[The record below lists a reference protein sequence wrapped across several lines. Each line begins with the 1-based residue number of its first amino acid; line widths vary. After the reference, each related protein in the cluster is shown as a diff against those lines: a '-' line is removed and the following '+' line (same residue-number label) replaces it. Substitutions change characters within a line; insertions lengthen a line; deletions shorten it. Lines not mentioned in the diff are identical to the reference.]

1 MKKVI
6 ICGYNLIGCEVIKIL
21 HEMGHQLFVYTHE
34 SPYFIPD
41 VISYC
46 EDLQIP
52 FTTNKISRSNLP
64 FKPDIICSI
73 YYRYIISK
81 DIIDISKGKIFN
93 LHPSLLPNYRGC
105 SSITWAIINN
115 EKYTGFTYHYIN
127 EEIDKGTIIYQK
139 KIKIN
144 SFDTQ
149 SSLYNK
155 VMFEALNYFYFSFK
169 FVLDGK
175 KGEKQKKGGDYFKRG
190 VPFGGEISEDW
201 DLERVERFIKA
212 LIHPPYPL
220 ATYKNTPI
228 DDIKSYLKLKNE
240 R

>member
-1 MKKVI
+1 
-6 ICGYNLIGCEVIKIL
+6 
-21 HEMGHQLFVYTHE
+21 
-34 SPYFIPD
+34 
-41 VISYC
+41 
-46 EDLQIP
+46 
-52 FTTNKISRSNLP
+52 
-64 FKPDIICSI
+64 
-73 YYRYIISK
+73 
-81 DIIDISKGKIFN
+81 
-93 LHPSLLPNYRGC
+93 
-105 SSITWAIINN
+105 
-115 EKYTGFTYHYIN
+115 
-127 EEIDKGTIIYQK
+127 
-139 KIKIN
+139 
-144 SFDTQ
+144 
-149 SSLYNK
+149 
-155 VMFEALNYFYFSFK
+155 MFEALNHFNYSFN